1 MRHAVF
7 KGKATFPPI
16 LYYYSK
22 KIIYLC
28 RRQVA
33 ATLSVLEGAKQDG
46 LAEGRAKGMAKGANA
61 EKIETAKRLLTIGAS
76 HDLIM
81 TATGLTEQEIA
92 SLCK

>member
-1 MRHAVF
+1 M
-7 KGKATFPPI
+7 
-16 LYYYSK
+16 
-22 KIIYLC
+22 
-28 RRQVA
+28 
-33 ATLSVLEGAKQDG
+33 LEGAKQDG